1 MPRHPNAIG
10 YLNDLASEV
19 GEPWFTMICD
29 LAAIAGVSSLTPHH
43 IDVLSS
49 LFKKQSSYLAI
60 RPLPSS
66 TAALPA
72 ASIADFL
79 ESLSG
84 FSNFKLLQNTLQVTL
99 PKRITLI
106 FGTNGSGKSSLCES
120 LKVLASPEQPS
131 RPLHN
136 VRVHTATSPSFS
148 FKFKSDASSQ
158 TWSPSTGYGSRQ
170 QSVKYFDAGIAVKNV
185 KDSVEPGRIIV
196 LTPFKIHVFEW
207 AQSLTSQFR
216 DALQQEKLANATSL
230 AKVLELIR
238 TRFEKFKARPLAFID
253 EASAAGLATEI
264 AIGKAFAEHEL
275 LKQKQAL
282 AVELERGASEEG
294 LKLLKAE
301 HRELE
306 AFLPSIEILLNSAE
320 ELWALHPVTK
330 TKELAAKEAAQVL
343 IAKELIPSNGTLE
356 NLRSLINAASP
367 LCSFDALERQA
378 CPLCKRVLTEPEVA
392 LFKRYHEL
400 LAGELEAEITVLC
413 TDLARA
419 EELVRIIKAVPREE
433 WGNISTISKDTL
445 DDAKAKAD
453 VIVLDC
459 GLANVPSD
467 EAIQA
472 VMSLK
477 MLLRNNERL
486 LEQKSSAIEAAAK
499 GRDEVT
505 RQLSLVNSEIE
516 PLDYAQCISASLGS
530 LREAHEMGLQA
541 NFWNTKLP
549 TLTPL
554 LKKITDGS
562 KRAYEDL
569 VVSDFEARLN
579 SEYQALTNKPMAA
592 FGIKLARKGSDATVT
607 VLPQIGDNEIDW
619 VLSEGEKR
627 VHALALFFAELDSCS
642 QSVIVFDDPVSSFD
656 YDYIANYCRRLRD
669 FLLSHP
675 TNQIIVLTHNWEF
688 FVQLQTT
695 LNLARLDGNY
705 TVQVIENCS
714 VIADYTEKVDE
725 LKADIGTVLVQSGE
739 PTRAQK
745 EEIAGK
751 LRRLIEAIVNTHVF
765 NKQRYQYKQKS
776 SQVSDFPNFTK
787 LVPLLPAEATTLRDL
802 YADLSITEHDD
813 LRNAYVNTNKAT
825 FQARYDKILA
835 VETALISRKP

>member
-1 MPRHPNAIG
+1 M
-10 YLNDLASEV
+10 
-19 GEPWFTMICD
+19 
-29 LAAIAGVSSLTPHH
+29 
-43 IDVLSS
+43 
-49 LFKKQSSYLAI
+49 
-60 RPLPSS
+60 
-66 TAALPA
+66 
-72 ASIADFL
+72 L
-79 ESLSG
+79 E
-84 FSNFKLLQNTLQVTL
+84 
-99 PKRITLI
+99 
-106 FGTNGSGKSSLCES
+106 
-120 LKVLASPEQPS
+120 
-131 RPLHN
+131 
-136 VRVHTATSPSFS
+136 
-148 FKFKSDASSQ
+148 
-158 TWSPSTGYGSRQ
+158 
-170 QSVKYFDAGIAVKNV
+170 
-185 KDSVEPGRIIV
+185 
-196 LTPFKIHVFEW
+196 
-207 AQSLTSQFR
+207 
-216 DALQQEKLANATSL
+216 
-230 AKVLELIR
+230 
-238 TRFEKFKARPLAFID
+238 
-253 EASAAGLATEI
+253 
-264 AIGKAFAEHEL
+264 
-275 LKQKQAL
+275 
-282 AVELERGASEEG
+282 
-294 LKLLKAE
+294 
-301 HRELE
+301 
-306 AFLPSIEILLNSAE
+306 
-320 ELWALHPVTK
+320 
-330 TKELAAKEAAQVL
+330 
-343 IAKELIPSNGTLE
+343 
-356 NLRSLINAASP
+356 
-367 LCSFDALERQA
+367 
-378 CPLCKRVLTEPEVA
+378 
-392 LFKRYHEL
+392 
-400 LAGELEAEITVLC
+400 GELEAEITVLC
-413 TDLARA
+413 IDLARA
-419 EELVRIIKAVPREE
+419 EELVLIIKAVPREE
-433 WGNISTISKDTL
+433 WGQISTISKDTL

-486 LEQKSSAIEAAAK
+486 LERKSSAIGAAAK
-499 GRDEVT
+499 GQDEVT

-516 PLDYAQCISASLGS
+516 PLDYARCISASLGS
-530 LREAHEMGLQA
+530 LREAHEMGIQV

-549 TLTPL
+549 TFTPL

-579 SEYQALTNKPMAA
+579 SEYEAITNKPMAA
-592 FGIKLARKGSDATVT
+592 FGVKLARKGSDATVT
-607 VLPQIGDNEIDW
+607 VLPQIGGNEIDW

-675 TNQIIVLTHNWEF
+675 TKQIIVLTHNWEF

-765 NKQRYQYKQKS
+765 NKQRHQYKQKS

-813 LRNAYVNTNKAT
+813 LRNAYVNTDKAT